1 MTDSE
6 QNSPSPEVAPDSNQ
20 TVTKKKRSPVERA
33 IVWGLISVFLIVI
46 LLEWNARYGYSN
58 TLAAMQD
65 RIGQA
70 EKNNG
75 KEFSLVE
82 AKQMVKGF
90 PYGDERLTSSGKQ
103 LQYRW
108 FSLFRTFAIQLSVGV
123 DNQVLS
129 LETDVEPLGK
139 ENAQANS
146 PKRSFQK
153 PVLPETGLS
162 KEYENVVVLT
172 SDQLN
177 SQAYGIKGILFR
189 EVVRQALLIGGRDGL
204 GLKTR
209 DASLRGEVQL
219 IENPET
225 FPLKMMANID
235 SRREVNIELERPHT
249 VKAPFHWYSKPFVLP
264 KESAFETLI
273 EKSEELSRS
282 GFVDALKSAGYT
294 GDAPQWLEESTI
306 PDKSLQQLKEWNFIS
321 QYTVI
326 QDMHSAIAT
335 EGESPER
342 LAVLTRAYAN
352 LGSLTE
358 YLWSPAHKVFKAR
371 ALLYAE
377 RLTARTEDSPWALA
391 HRAYARA
398 FAGIHRSAL
407 ADIETIRTAASE
419 NAENKRPLPDWLE
432 LIDAYCS
439 YQPDVLDKAVENENT
454 RHLAIYLRCLLADP
468 VGNEK
473 QMLAQTEQLLDLEPA
488 CCRAMDRLCEVNSL
502 GILRR
507 VTEQRLDQLWPV
519 LHQKL
524 LESNLRKPL
533 QITIQMYLG
542 SKDGLITEQQT
553 RVKVID
559 FLKKS
564 ELTDLEPSLNG
575 LGQLL
580 QEVSFSHVYRKL
592 KVLTGSLSLKADDV
606 LPEYRPLV
614 KGHPYEQYIESFTSN
629 QVDAKAAY
637 EKLLESHNPHELDF
651 TEFPMILHSSYKLNA
666 DAYSRLYLAAAAN
679 TDNIYEDQLQ
689 RIRCLKQLV
698 SETREDQNRT
708 FAETLLKV
716 SPHMPQTVAMNI
728 DTNKEYAETHQ
739 TELLEKYGKNPIVLT
754 ALANKYLAE
763 HDEAKAEETLQRRIA
778 IVPDHRSYTSL
789 AELYYK
795 RGETEK
801 WKETLEKALELPSLG
816 LQNANIESKL
826 AYYHMDRGEW
836 ELAKP
841 HAVKAAMTYSGWGL
855 LCGAKCY
862 EGLGDLQQAEVFVRA
877 CSMRY
882 EPNAANWYFWCVRT
896 DFGDIESARR
906 LAEQRLLANPTTSN
920 LPQTME
926 LGVFQLTQGLKSE
939 AFDTFSTAFQKH
951 KDTFCGLHAALLADE
966 LELTSQRDDL
976 LAQVSALWSNYFGTA
991 ELANYFQ
998 RMLLK
1003 PEAVEWNAIW
1013 FQTLLAQVQEGNPT
1027 NFYYFAGKFLEQQ
1040 GQDKWATV
1048 YLQSAASSSATNKY
1062 NCVLAAQHLRSQ
1074 NKKVNPRRTR
1084 ELEAGYDEAKLLAK
1098 KAGYLIQAG
1107 KREEAIQIFNK
1118 ILKLKPDLVS
1128 ILINRGQMHEALK
1141 NYPAAIADYKKAIE
1155 IDAEYWLPHNNLAFL
1170 YAANEQDKFRDGAQA
1185 LEHAQKSFDLLP
1197 TKYWVN
1203 YNALAVA
1210 HAETGQFEKAIEL
1223 QNQALQI
1230 MPESDRIEA
1239 ARRLKLFKAGK
1250 PYRRSAEK
1258 K

>member
-1 MTDSE
+1 MTDSG
-6 QNSPSPEVAPDSNQ
+6 QNPPATEIVFDNNQ
-20 TVTKKKRSPVERA
+20 AVTKKKRSPVERA

-46 LLEWNARYGYSN
+46 LLEWNARYGYTN

-65 RIGQA
+65 RIGQS
-70 EKNNG
+70 EKG
-75 KEFSLVE
+75 KEFSLAE
-82 AKQMVKGF
+82 ARQMVKGF
-90 PYGDERLTSSGKQ
+90 PYGDERLTNSGKQ

-108 FSLFRTFAIQLSVGV
+108 FSLFRTFAIQVNVGV
-123 DNQVLS
+123 GDDVLS
-129 LETDVEPLGK
+129 LKTDVEPFSK

-146 PKRSFQK
+146 PKQLPFQNRD
-153 PVLPETGLS
+153 LPKKGLS
-162 KEYENVVVLT
+162 KAYENVAVLT
-172 SDQLN
+172 SDQLS
-177 SQAYGIKGILFR
+177 SQAYNLMGMLPR
-189 EVVRQALLIGGRDGL
+189 EIIRQAVLIGGRDGL
-204 GLKTR
+204 RLKTR

-225 FPLKMMANID
+225 FPLKLNSNINA
-235 SRREVNIELERPHT
+235 RLEVNIELNRPHKD
-249 VKAPFHWYSKPFVLP
+249 KAATYWDSEPFVLP
-264 KESAFETLI
+264 KESPFESLI

-282 GFVDALKSAGYT
+282 GFIDALKSAGYT
-294 GDAPQWLEESTI
+294 GDAPQWIAESTI
-306 PDKSLQQLKEWNFIS
+306 PDKTLQQLKEWNFIT

-326 QDMHSAIAT
+326 QDTHAAIAN

-342 LAVLTRAYAN
+342 LAVLSRAYAN
-352 LGSLTE
+352 LGNLTE

-398 FAGIHRSAL
+398 FAGLHQSAL
-407 ADIETIRTAASE
+407 NDIATIRAADQKD
-419 NAENKRPLPDWLE
+419 AGKQRPLPDWIE

-454 RHLAIYLRCLLADP
+454 RHLALYLRWLLTDP

-473 QMLAQTEQLLDLEPA
+473 EMLASTEQLLKLEPA
-488 CCRAMDRLCEVNSL
+488 CSRAMDGLCEVNSL
-502 GILRR
+502 GVVRMA
-507 VTEQRLDQLWPV
+507 TEVRLDELWPA

-524 LESNLRKPL
+524 LNSNLRNPL
-533 QITIQMYLG
+533 KLPIQMYLA
-542 SKDGLITEQQT
+542 SKDGFVTEEQA

-559 FLKKS
+559 SLINS
-564 ELTDLEPSLNG
+564 EPDEMEPSLNG

-580 QEVSFSHVYRKL
+580 QEVSFMHVYRKL
-592 KVLTGSLSLKADDV
+592 SVLTGSLGLKADNE

-629 QVDAKAAY
+629 AVDAKAAY
-637 EKLLESHNPHELDF
+637 EKLLESFNPHEIDF
-651 TEFPMILHSSYKLNA
+651 TEFPMILYSSYKLNA
-666 DAYSRLYLAAAAN
+666 DAYSRLYRAADAN
-679 TDNIYEDQLQ
+679 TDNLYEDQLQ
-689 RIRCLKQLV
+689 RIRCLKQLA
-698 SETREDQNRT
+698 SETREDENKS
-708 FAETLLKV
+708 FARTLLNV

-728 DTNKEYAETHQ
+728 GTNSEYVNEHQ
-739 TELLEKYGKNPIVLT
+739 AELLGKYGKNPVVLT
-754 ALANKYLAE
+754 ALANKYLTE
-763 HDEAKAEETLQRRIA
+763 LDEVKAEETLLRRIA
-778 IVPDHRSYTSL
+778 IVPDHRSYISL
-789 AELYYK
+789 AELYYN

-816 LQNANIESKL
+816 LQNGNIESKL

-855 LCGAKCY
+855 LCGARCY
-862 EGLGDLQQAEVFVRA
+862 EGLGDLQQAETFMRA

-882 EPNAANWYFWCVRT
+882 ETSAADWYFWCVRT

-906 LAEQRLLANPTTSN
+906 LAEQRLLENPTISN
-920 LPQTME
+920 LTQTME

-939 AFDTFSTAFQKH
+939 AFNSFSMAFQKH
-951 KDTFCGLHAALLADE
+951 KDAYCGLHAALLADE

-976 LAQVSALWSNYFGTA
+976 LAQVSAVWSRDLGIA
-991 ELANYFQ
+991 ELANFFQ

-1003 PEAVEWNAIW
+1003 PEATEWNAIW
-1013 FQTLLAQVQEGNPT
+1013 FQSLLAQVSDGNPT
-1027 NFYYFAGKFLEQQ
+1027 NYYYFAGKFLEQR

-1074 NKKVNPRRTR
+1074 NKKINSLRNR
-1084 ELEAGYDEAKLLAK
+1084 ELDAGYDQAKQLSK
-1098 KAGYLIQAG
+1098 KAAYLIQAG
-1107 KREEAIQIFNK
+1107 KREEAIKIFDE
-1118 ILKLKPDLVS
+1118 ILKLKPDLAL

-1155 IDAEYWLPHNNLAFL
+1155 IDPDSWLPHNNLAFL
-1170 YAANEQDKFRDGAQA
+1170 YAASEQDELRNGAQA
-1185 LEHAQKSFDLLP
+1185 LEHAQKASDLLP
-1197 TKYWVN
+1197 TKYWLT
-1203 YNALAVA
+1203 YSALAVA
-1210 HAETGQFEKAIEL
+1210 YAETGQFEKAIEM
-1223 QNQALQI
+1223 QSQAQQLI
-1230 MPESDRIEA
+1230 PESDRIEA
-1239 ARRLKLFKAGK
+1239 ARRLKLFKEGK
-1250 PYRRSAEK
+1250 PYRRSADK